1 MASVQNL
8 IWPPTSL
15 MDLSVNIDPIKI
27 TVEVRDEESGDL
39 LQQLKWT
46 LDVQSQMLAVPIYA
60 PDSLIKTERM
70 LSLGIWFHL
79 ITSMLAFF
87 SLLIH
92 VIRRLA
98 SCMTIEVKYSM
109 IIKKFESGSSHLELN
124 QKTGDDLKILFKDQ
138 DEEKQGLLKTNNAP
152 NDSAIEESE
161 MKRVSE
167 KNTEESQPSEIS
179 HYIEDD
185 NGNVTRVMIK
195 NVNKGLKDEFFISR
209 DKNFKLTP
217 KSKLK

>member
-1 MASVQNL
+1 MASSKNL
-8 IWPPTSL
+8 AWPPVGL
-15 MDLSVNIDPIKI
+15 MDQSINMDPIKI
-27 TVEVRDEESGDL
+27 TVELRDEDTNDL
-39 LQQLKWT
+39 LQTIGWT
-46 LDVQSQMLAVPIYA
+46 LDVKPQILAMPIYA
-60 PDSLIKTERM
+60 PGSDIKTVRM
-70 LSLGIWFHL
+70 LSLGMLFHIITTAVAL
-79 ITSMLAFF
+79 ISI
-87 SLLIH
+87 LIH

-98 SCMTIEVKYSM
+98 ACMTIEVKYSM

-124 QKTGDDLKILFKDQ
+124 QKTGDDLKNLLKDNN
-138 DEEKQGLLKTNNAP
+138 DEEKQGLLKVNNAP
-152 NDSAIEESE
+152 NDSALDSE
-161 MKRVSE
+161 IKRISE

-185 NGNVTRVMIK
+185 NGQVTRVMVK

>member
-79 ITSMLAFF
+79 ITSMLAFL

-185 NGNVTRVMIK
+185 NG
-195 NVNKGLKDEFFISR
+195 
-209 DKNFKLTP
+209 
-217 KSKLK
+217 

>member
-1 MASVQNL
+1 M
-8 IWPPTSL
+8 
-15 MDLSVNIDPIKI
+15 DPIKI
-27 TVEVRDEESGDL
+27 TVEVRDEASGDL
-39 LQQLKWT
+39 LQQVKWT
-46 LDVQSQMLAVPIYA
+46 LDVESQMLAVPIYA

-70 LSLGIWFHL
+70 LSLGVWFHL
-79 ITSMLAFF
+79 ITSMLAFL
-87 SLLIH
+87 SLLVH

-124 QKTGDDLKILFKDQ
+124 QKTGDDLKTLFKDQ
-138 DEEKQGLLKTNNAP
+138 DEEKQGLLKNNAP
-152 NDSAIEESE
+152 NDSAMESE

>member
-1 MASVQNL
+1 M
-8 IWPPTSL
+8 
-15 MDLSVNIDPIKI
+15 DPIKI
-27 TVEVRDEESGDL
+27 TVEVRDEASGDL
-39 LQQLKWT
+39 LQQVKWT
-46 LDVQSQMLAVPIYA
+46 LDVESQMLAVPIYA
-60 PDSLIKTERM
+60 PDSLIKTERF
-70 LSLGIWFHL
+70 LSLGVWFHL
-79 ITSMLAFF
+79 ITTMLAFL

-124 QKTGDDLKILFKDQ
+124 QKTGDDLKTLFKDQ
-138 DEEKQGLLKTNNAP
+138 DDEKQGLLKNNAP
-152 NDSAIEESE
+152 NDSAIEDE

-185 NGNVTRVMIK
+185 NG
-195 NVNKGLKDEFFISR
+195 
-209 DKNFKLTP
+209 
-217 KSKLK
+217 

>member
-1 MASVQNL
+1 M
-8 IWPPTSL
+8 
-15 MDLSVNIDPIKI
+15 DPIKI

-39 LQQLKWT
+39 LQQVKWT
-46 LDVQSQMLAVPIYA
+46 LDVESQMLAVPIYA
-60 PDSLIKTERM
+60 PDSLIKTERF
-70 LSLGIWFHL
+70 LSLGVWFHL
-79 ITSMLAFF
+79 ITTMLAFL

-124 QKTGDDLKILFKDQ
+124 QKTGDDLKTLFKDQ
-138 DEEKQGLLKTNNAP
+138 DDEKQGLLKNNAP
-152 NDSAIEESE
+152 NDSAIEDE

-209 DKNFKLTP
+209 DKNFNLTP

>member
-1 MASVQNL
+1 
-8 IWPPTSL
+8 
-15 MDLSVNIDPIKI
+15 MDQSINMDPIKI
-27 TVEVRDEESGDL
+27 TVEVRDEDTNEL
-39 LQQLKWT
+39 LQTVGWT
-46 LDVQSQMLAVPIYA
+46 LDVESQMLAVPIYA
-60 PDSLIKTERM
+60 PDSEIKTERM
-70 LSLGIWFHL
+70 LSLGIIFH
-79 ITSMLAFF
+79 IVSTALALV
-87 SLLIH
+87 SILIH

-98 SCMTIEVKYSM
+98 ACMTIEVKYSM

-124 QKTGDDLKILFKDQ
+124 QKTGDDLKSLFKEQ
-138 DEEKQGLLKTNNAP
+138 PDEEKQTLLRVNNAP
-152 NDSAIEESE
+152 NDSVVINEE

-185 NGNVTRVMIK
+185 NGHVTRVMIK

-217 KSKLK
+217 RSKLK

>member
-79 ITSMLAFF
+79 ITSMLAFL